1 MVLGSGT
8 IGLTAIAA
16 ARALGA
22 GQIFATARHAQQAE
36 MARRLGADAVL
47 PSEGSDLQEA
57 VADATQ
63 GLGAD
68 VTIETVGGRNGATLE
83 QSIDVTRM
91 QGRIVI
97 LGGFRRPITLDWLPP
112 LLKEQ
117 SIIFSSC
124 YSILNGQHDYELA
137 IDMLSSGKA
146 PLKQLVTHAFPLE
159 EIHQGFST
167 AYDKTTGSIKVQI
180 HQTDAG

>member
-1 MVLGSGT
+1 M
-8 IGLTAIAA
+8 
-16 ARALGA
+16 
-22 GQIFATARHAQQAE
+22 
-36 MARRLGADAVL
+36 
-47 PSEGSDLQEA
+47 QEA

-68 VTIETVGGRNGATLE
+68 VTIETVGGRKGATLE

-146 PLKQLVTHAFPLE
+146 PLKQLVTHPLLVRLCQ
-159 EIHQGFST
+159 IAISCSIVCSMSVKFAIPLMLPMLACFLILFFSCLSRKSKI
-167 AYDKTTGSIKVQI
+167 ASRM
-180 HQTDAG
+180 